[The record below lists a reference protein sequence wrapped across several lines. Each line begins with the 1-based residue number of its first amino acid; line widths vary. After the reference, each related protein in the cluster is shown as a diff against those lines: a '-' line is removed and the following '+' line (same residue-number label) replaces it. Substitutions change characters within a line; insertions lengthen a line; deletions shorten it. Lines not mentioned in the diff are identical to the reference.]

1 MLPSNCYDLRRNIPA
16 WYDLMLK
23 DVVRPDGVI
32 HIRSPKGPVVTGQ
45 LIGGSYTGITG
56 MTGATGDATVGI
68 TASTGISGTT
78 GATGM
83 TGIMSTGPTGMEAAT
98 AATGAGN
105 TGVTGGKYPD
115 PYNVD
120 EEHLGDAQTGL
131 SESGYGTGATGI
143 GSTGATGI
151 GSTGAGSAGIARL
164 LVETG
169 SPAIKSRCDSELGNW
184 PFFRNGR

>member
-1 MLPSNCYDLRRNIPA
+1 MYAAKQLYDLRRNIPA

-32 HIRSPKGPVVTGQ
+32 YIRSPKGPVVTGQ

-56 MTGATGDATVGI
+56 MTGATGDAEVGI

-78 GATGM
+78 GSSGM
-83 TGIMSTGPTGMEAAT
+83 TGIMSTGPTGMVAAT
-98 AATGAGN
+98 AATGAGDAQTG

-120 EEHLGDAQTGL
+120 EEHLETRLKQVLAKVQL
-131 SESGYGTGATGI
+131 PYQ
-143 GSTGATGI
+143 
-151 GSTGAGSAGIARL
+151 SAHA
-164 LVETG
+164 
-169 SPAIKSRCDSELGNW
+169 
-184 PFFRNGR
+184 

>member
-1 MLPSNCYDLRRNIPA
+1 
-16 WYDLMLK
+16 
-23 DVVRPDGVI
+23 
-32 HIRSPKGPVVTGQ
+32 
-45 LIGGSYTGITG
+45 
-56 MTGATGDATVGI
+56 
-68 TASTGISGTT
+68 
-78 GATGM
+78 M

-98 AATGAGN
+98 AATGGGN

-151 GSTGAGSAGIARL
+151 GITGATGISSTGATASGATANSETGHSFEMGAKSGSTGSDQASVRDKSNSETGVVANRGPTGSVSGTASAGAMSQSGTS
-164 LVETG
+164 ETQVVD
-169 SPAIKSRCDSELGNW
+169 PLEPLQ
-184 PFFRNGR
+184 